1 MMKKI
6 MCVCLLGVSL
16 MSMTACSGNEGAK
29 NEEAQKETIQEESI
43 EDEALT
49 EEEMLATDE
58 ETDLDGS
65 IQKDDMIGKTLF
77 EALEEGYEYQGHS
90 AINASYTFQL
100 SSEIA
105 DDATMEKITQ
115 LEGLTLKEL
124 IDKDLSIGYFSMGD
138 DYQLMTDIGSVN
150 VSFEVEDAADI
161 IQKYKEEDSFAD
173 IADME
178 ELYDKTISNVTFNYM
193 QYQVVFDETFD
204 AMASE
209 EGFELGDSPEEQLKD
224 CVIKEFTYEP
234 ISEDFLN

>member
-1 MMKKI
+1 
-6 MCVCLLGVSL
+6 
-16 MSMTACSGNEGAK
+16 
-29 NEEAQKETIQEESI
+29 
-43 EDEALT
+43 
-49 EEEMLATDE
+49 
-58 ETDLDGS
+58 
-65 IQKDDMIGKTLF
+65 
-77 EALEEGYEYQGHS
+77 
-90 AINASYTFQL
+90 
-100 SSEIA
+100 
-105 DDATMEKITQ
+105 MEKITQ